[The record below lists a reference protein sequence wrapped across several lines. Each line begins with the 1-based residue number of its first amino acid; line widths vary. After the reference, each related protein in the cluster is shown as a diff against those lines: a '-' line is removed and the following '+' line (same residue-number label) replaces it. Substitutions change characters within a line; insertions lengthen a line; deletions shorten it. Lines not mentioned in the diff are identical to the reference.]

1 MPKNSDFFGAEFT
14 SWPSFP
20 SYVTVWKEFFCTLFS
35 MDDIII
41 PPQEEVDQ
49 KDFVVRHIPKSQVAA
64 VEPEAVSHVK
74 VRFDKFV
81 QLVASHDFEQILARF
96 GDQEIVIGSNLLT
109 ELASAHQSED
119 SPDQSK
125 LPVVFVVG
133 LVLGIVVT
141 YLLVAK

>member
-1 MPKNSDFFGAEFT
+1 
-14 SWPSFP
+14 
-20 SYVTVWKEFFCTLFS
+20 
-35 MDDIII
+35 
-41 PPQEEVDQ
+41 
-49 KDFVVRHIPKSQVAA
+49 
-64 VEPEAVSHVK
+64 
-74 VRFDKFV
+74 
-81 QLVASHDFEQILARF
+81 
-96 GDQEIVIGSNLLT
+96 VIGSNLLT